1 MLRRPRRL
9 GLGLCRIELWSI
21 GLLEWVK
28 SCLEGKKLGR
38 GFEPLGKGFK
48 SFAFAEL
55 CHTSGSFSRS

>member
-1 MLRRPRRL
+1 MVNRFVRV
-9 GLGLCRIELWSI
+9 GEVMFG
-21 GLLEWVK
+21 
-28 SCLEGKKLGR
+28 GKKLGR

>member
-1 MLRRPRRL
+1 M
-9 GLGLCRIELWSI
+9 ELWSI